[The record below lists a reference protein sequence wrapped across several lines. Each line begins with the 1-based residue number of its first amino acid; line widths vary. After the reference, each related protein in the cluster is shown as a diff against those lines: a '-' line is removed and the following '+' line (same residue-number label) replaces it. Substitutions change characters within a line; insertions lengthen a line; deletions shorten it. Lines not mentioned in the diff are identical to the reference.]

1 LTPDAGEKGELFG
14 FDPWM
19 LVKKGN
25 FLALTP
31 VTSILRAGNSK
42 FSNQFSNFQQ
52 LPGKKEGN
60 IKKISFVLPRV
71 FQYFLP

>member
-1 LTPDAGEKGELFG
+1 
-14 FDPWM
+14 M
-19 LVKKGN
+19 VVKN
-25 FLALTP
+25 RDFLALTP
-31 VTSILRAGNSK
+31 VTTILWAGNSK

-52 LPGKKEGN
+52 LPRKKEGN